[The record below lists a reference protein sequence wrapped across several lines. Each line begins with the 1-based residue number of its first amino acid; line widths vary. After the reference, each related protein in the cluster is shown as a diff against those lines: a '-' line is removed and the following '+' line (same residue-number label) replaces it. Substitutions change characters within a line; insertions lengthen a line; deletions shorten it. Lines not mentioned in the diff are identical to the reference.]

1 MPILAVVVNEPKF
14 PQTLDGTR
22 VTHLTS
28 PFFRKA
34 TLSSVKESEG
44 RSTQREF
51 GVRVRTCRSAM
62 KSCRAQA
69 LVRCGLLI
77 VAAFQSEAADVDAC
91 QGENL
96 IANLRA
102 LSSSEADFGDT
113 VYIEENETFNC
124 SLYPNDVLNCSWA
137 FPALPADAQLYVSI
151 SICENNGTVRPL
163 RPTSREHSGSASV
176 ALREDELLYVTVRFN
191 VSLRQRWVVYGYAYD
206 AEMMEVSPPPGNVRA
221 SVRDVDLAVTWD
233 APRAA
238 AGRHPACFQYQLDV
252 GRQKKWTIRSGEL
265 SYTIPNVD
273 RASDLSVRLRARKSA
288 ACLGSPSWSRWSNTV
303 TIERSSDPLD
313 ITRTVWFALGIPVI
327 LVALFCLLRVHR
339 LRVKE
344 VLYPTIPRPPLKYK
358 YFLDENNTFDFYLPA
373 TSVKCEEEITV
384 VEDTEKQL

>member
-96 IANLRA
+96 IANVRSVSEPASPERVRVHLASIRTHLFPQLRA

-252 GRQKKWTIRSGEL
+252 GRQAEEMDNPERRAVLHDPQCRSC
-265 SYTIPNVD
+265 
-273 RASDLSVRLRARKSA
+273 VRLEREAQ
-288 ACLGSPSWSRWSNTV
+288 SPEIGR
-303 TIERSSDPLD
+303 
-313 ITRTVWFALGIPVI
+313 
-327 LVALFCLLRVHR
+327 LLRIAVVEPVEQHCQ
-339 LRVKE
+339 VKE

>member
-44 RSTQREF
+44 RSTQREVWPPF
-51 GVRVRTCRSAM
+51 P
-62 KSCRAQA
+62 
-69 LVRCGLLI
+69 
-77 VAAFQSEAADVDAC
+77 AAPPVVKTNVDKRRPLC
-91 QGENL
+91 
-96 IANLRA
+96 
-102 LSSSEADFGDT
+102 
-113 VYIEENETFNC
+113 C
-124 SLYPNDVLNCSWA
+124 SLTC
-137 FPALPADAQLYVSI
+137 